1 MRYLTFITA
10 LNLIFLLYLR
20 PQAQP
25 NSPIPTSLEAFVG
38 YYDVGVKPNRPFF
51 RSRWYLRNDKL
62 YTIYDSDQDNL
73 FEPFE
78 NGELKP
84 HIVLNEADLPVNR
97 DDTTYF
103 LVLNFHDEKLQ
114 SFKVIR
120 ARKDWPTDLYGYRNE
135 ELSKLAVDT
144 EKELNQV
151 EESAHF
157 RIRHSNQDDVIVPGI
172 IQTLESRYLVLL
184 KDFRIDSLPVTT
196 INIYPELET
205 YHNAVLTPGAPSWQM
220 GRVWDKNEIRMLS
233 PLTAQDLTGEKMNI
247 NEIVLHEFVHSLHL
261 NLIKEGTR
269 VPGWF
274 WEGLALYKGCCQWIE
289 TPFVLD
295 YMKSKKYPSWSKIEK
310 DRSGEIKYDLGFY
323 ILEFIDKKYGWDK
336 ILALIISNGDIES
349 TLRIKH
355 KQFEHE
361 FYTYLEERYSG

>member
-1 MRYLTFITA
+1 MIRSISL
-10 LNLIFLLYLR
+10 LLLSLSGNLFL
-20 PQAQP
+20 QAQT
-25 NSPIPTSLEAFVG
+25 NQSEQIPLEQFVG
-38 YYDVGVKPNRPFF
+38 YYDVGVKPNKPFF
-51 RSRWYLRNDKL
+51 KSRWYLRDDQL

-78 NGELKP
+78 NGKLKS
-84 HIVLNEADLPVNR
+84 HIVLKEADLPMNR
-97 DDTTYF
+97 DDTTYY
-103 LVLNFHDEKLQ
+103 LVLNFQNQKLQ

-120 ARKDWPTDLYGYRNE
+120 PRNEWPTDLYGYRNE
-135 ELSKLAVDT
+135 KLSELAVDT
-144 EKELNQV
+144 EKELTKIK
-151 EESAHF
+151 ESTHF
-157 RIRHSNQDDVIVPGI
+157 RMRYGVQDNDIVPGI
-172 IQTLESRYLVLL
+172 IQTLESRYSDLIQ
-184 KDFRIDSLPVTT
+184 DFKMDSLPLTV
-196 INIYPELET
+196 INIYPDLKT

-220 GRVWDKNEIRMLS
+220 GRVWDKNDIRMLS
-233 PLTAQDLTGEKMNI
+233 PLTAKEITGEEMNI

-323 ILEFIDKKYGWDK
+323 IIEFIDKKYGWNK
-336 ILALIISNGDIES
+336 ILELIQTNANLKLTLELNES
-349 TLRIKH
+349 
-355 KQFEHE
+355 QFEKQL
-361 FYTYLEERYSG
+361 YKYLEAEYLE